1 MSFQDA
7 VDILI
12 VSVRDG
18 FVQVSA
24 FVAVTVLL
32 FSYLRYRTGG
42 RIVTFLKNHKRMQ
55 PIAGALL
62 GLTPGCG
69 GAIVAMPLYIRGT
82 ISFGAVVAT
91 LGATAGDS
99 AFVILAIAPGAGVY
113 AYGLAFVASAAFGY
127 AIDYWGLG
135 IGRIDDAVER
145 IAASVYRGGF
155 ATTSVATSGPSV
167 PTGAP
172 PADATERDPASTL
185 QSNPPLV
192 EDAETDLAATGSA
205 STGNHPAPNSADSS
219 PGANAPSCNAS
230 PTYSSADPSATDR
243 SASRMSTISHGIHLL
258 WWVVA
263 AAGLVAGVMYLT
275 RGAPEVAL
283 EFAPTFFGLF
293 TVAGLLGT
301 ALSFYLYFVGQHY
314 MDEAGASRV
323 RERFGSAYE
332 TFQHAAMETSMVTV
346 WVIAGYL
353 LYEYTMGVFSLD
365 LRALSAAVGVG
376 APMAGAA
383 LGLVPGCTPQII
395 FAQLYAVEEV
405 IPFSALVA
413 NAISQDGDALFPL
426 MAIDMKA
433 AVVAT
438 IYTTIPACIV
448 GGLVYYLWPFA
459 RFGFG
464 VLS

>member
-1 MSFQDA
+1 MSLHDA
-7 VDILI
+7 LDVLI
-12 VSVRDG
+12 VSLRDG

-32 FSYLRYRTGG
+32 FSYLRYRTGD

-69 GAIVAMPLYIRGT
+69 GAIVAMPLYVRGT

-99 AFVILAIAPGAGVY
+99 AFVILAIAPGAGLY

-135 IGRIDDAVER
+135 IGRIDAAVER
-145 IAASVYRGGF
+145 IAATVYRGGF
-155 ATTSVATSGPSV
+155 ATTSVAASGPSV
-167 PTGAP
+167 SAGAVPTSPQPSVSGPP
-172 PADATERDPASTL
+172 PASPSAPNGGGDHGSAGPKGPANGSSEAASTDAAPVAAPAC
-185 QSNPPLV
+185 PPSARM
-192 EDAETDLAATGSA
+192 DSTATASA
-205 STGNHPAPNSADSS
+205 ST
-219 PGANAPSCNAS
+219 
-230 PTYSSADPSATDR
+230 
-243 SASRMSTISHGIHLL
+243 MSIISHGVHLL
-258 WWVVA
+258 WWLVA
-263 AAGLVAGVMYLT
+263 GAGLVAGVMYLM

-283 EFAPTFFGLF
+283 EVAPTFFGLF

-301 ALSFYLYFVGQHY
+301 ALSFYLYFVGRHY
-314 MDEAGASRV
+314 MNAAGSSRL

-332 TFQHAAMETSMVTV
+332 TFQHAALETSMVTV

-353 LYEYTMGVFSLD
+353 LYEYTMGVFALD
-365 LRALSAAVGVG
+365 IRALAAAAGVA

-405 IPFSALVA
+405 IPFSALAA

-426 MAIDMKA
+426 MAIDLKA
-433 AVVAT
+433 AIIAT
-438 IYTTIPACIV
+438 IYTTIPAIV
-448 GGLVYYLWPFA
+448 VGALVYYIWPFA